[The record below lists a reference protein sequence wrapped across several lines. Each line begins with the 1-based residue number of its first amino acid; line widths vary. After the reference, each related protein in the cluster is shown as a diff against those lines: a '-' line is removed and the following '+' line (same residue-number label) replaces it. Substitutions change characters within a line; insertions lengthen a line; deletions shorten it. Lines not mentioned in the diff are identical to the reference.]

1 MSDIDE
7 CLSIPPDPFE
17 SIRIVAP
24 SNAPPPPPKP
34 TTPRPDAPQ
43 PGDPPPDPYRRQK
56 KLAYVNNVHARC
68 KRARKAKR

>member
-17 SIRIVAP
+17 STFKP
-24 SNAPPPPPKP
+24 SQPPPPAPKP
-34 TTPRPDAPQ
+34 TPRPDAPQ
-43 PGDPPPDPYRRQK
+43 PTDPPPDPYKRERKQP
-56 KLAYVNNVHARC
+56 YVNNVHARC